1 MKTFFFILLM
11 ISFKTMA
18 YTPSEGNVSAY
29 VGPFGHRTN
38 FSGSETGARTPDVQ
52 AGLGLVALGDINTNG
67 SLEIALIL
75 MEKHYF
81 RQDQGQYMAEKTRAT
96 HIAMGYR
103 RWLHEYLSTSLTF
116 YSAYSM
122 GDVEVIHS
130 DFAPGTEIPTSARD
144 VTEYGFDFALQTE
157 LWHTD
162 DYTVVADARYSKS
175 VTSKAGE
182 NGDHYGLLVGVQYQL
197 QEKKPNDNLLRK

>member
-1 MKTFFFILLM
+1 
-11 ISFKTMA
+11 MA

-29 VGPFGHRTN
+29 VGPFGYRTN
-38 FSGSETGARTPDVQ
+38 FSGSETGAKTPDAQ
-52 AGLGLVALGDINTNG
+52 LGMGLVAFGDINKKG
-67 SLEIALIL
+67 SLEVALIL
-75 MEKHYF
+75 MEKIYF
-81 RQDQGQYMAEKTRAT
+81 RQDQGMYMEEKTRIT

-103 RWLHEYLSTSLTF
+103 RWLHEYLSASLTF

-157 LWHTD
+157 LWHND
-162 DYTVVADARYSKS
+162 DYTVVADGRYSKS
-175 VTSKAGE
+175 VTSKTGE
-182 NGDHYGLLVGVQYQL
+182 SGDHYGLLIGVQYQL
-197 QEKKPNDNLLRK
+197 QEKKPGDNLRKK

>member
-1 MKTFFFILLM
+1 M
-11 ISFKTMA
+11 ITFKTMA

-29 VGPFGHRTN
+29 IGPFAFRTN
-38 FSGSETGARTPDVQ
+38 FEGSNTGAKGPAVQ
-52 AGLGLVALGDINTNG
+52 TGVGLVALGDINRKG
-67 SLEIALIL
+67 SLEIGLIL
-75 MEKHYF
+75 MEKIYF
-81 RQDQGQYMAEKTRAT
+81 REDQGQYMAEQTRVT

-103 RWLHEYLSTSLTF
+103 RWFHQYFSGSLTF

-122 GDVEVIHS
+122 GDVRVIHS

-157 LWHTD
+157 LWSTEN
-162 DYTVVADARYSKS
+162 YTVVADARYSKS

-182 NGDHYGLLVGVQYQL
+182 DGDHYGLLIGVQYQL
-197 QEKKPNDNLLRK
+197 QEKKPDDNLLRKK